1 MVRTSS
7 ELVPMPLIPL
17 WVALHGLELIYHL
30 RMGPSKFTF
39 ILFLFLTCTPSQGEQ
54 TSYANHHHSKL
65 KSNHYLEISKMVN
78 PCIHTFIYSANIY
91 GVPLICQLPEL
102 KSPRS
107 IFLIITDYFAQLIVR
122 VSVMGILT
130 ISYYDC
136 VYPLNFV
143 KYCFIYFEA
152 PLLGAYFLYHPQGQ
166 SLLSF

>member
-30 RMGPSKFTF
+30 RMGPSKSTF

-107 IFLIITDYFAQLIVR
+107 WHSQTPWEAEEDDVSEKQKPLIQPQKVGVRSTRSEATNFRTIKVFLKKRLWKKDMTFIF
-122 VSVMGILT
+122 
-130 ISYYDC
+130 
-136 VYPLNFV
+136 
-143 KYCFIYFEA
+143 
-152 PLLGAYFLYHPQGQ
+152 Q
-166 SLLSF
+166 S